1 MSPTAG
7 PSRLPERPQERVA
20 SALKPTSP
28 ERSKLLSEPR
38 RGLASPTLYEAALL
52 GRAPHRHPL
61 SQSPI
66 TAGNPLP
73 SPLPLVSLVS
83 PQVGALR
90 SSLHRR
96 RSSFPPA
103 AGSTITGAN
112 SYPWVMGGTPG
123 ARPTGLGQQQESWQG
138 FGNELVGEAPVAAPA
153 SGAWESLLNFDGD
166 DARALKGEDI
176 VADPP
181 SSPTQQMARVRS
193 STGMARSPSQLA
205 RLGTPKTN
213 ISHLPSTTDRY
224 LPGNEAF
231 KALLTKTV
239 DVEGVGSVGVARIL
253 LEVWKRGGGD
263 VVTAQYL
270 WPSILMSLSLSPEHG
285 ISPRVATPSP
295 HAALALQALYNI
307 AIRPS
312 ESFIFAGFL
321 SSYMASAP
329 TPAASGFQDS
339 QVYGALTPTKSVG
352 EPDLSQ
358 WTTFT
363 PGEEWPSLAT
373 TLPSGSGLTPR
384 RPFSPALGLPPI
396 EFSAASEFSPR
407 PSLSGPADGVESGEG
422 INGIDEII
430 AQLEDASEQREAEA
444 ELHESQSQE
453 DWKQADSVKEEE
465 TDIAMQLPT
474 PETDGVL
481 DYPREQA
488 IQTNPSTKRKT
499 GADTPETASQTL
511 EHVGSPFV
519 SGASVLSATSASSA
533 IPTVPLPN
541 GDGDDNKRPVVL
553 KVTRN
558 RPTQLSLPTAEF
570 VPPPPMCLFFS
581 PAFRDLQKG
590 KVGVWK
596 GELAIRGRG
605 GGNFNVLIIGE
616 EGSDAL
622 WQSHTWTETLTY
634 PPDQVVTQ
642 SAYTASMIP
651 VSTLAREGLL
661 PVTMGMVL
669 CNDDNNLEAFVNMV
683 QGLHAEGAFHL
694 PLPGSRLPIVFLPA
708 KFDTSD
714 PLQRLG
720 IAFMTKGGVSPLAQ
734 TGVHE
739 PEPSANGEPT
749 QDEET
754 SPERKRRR
762 KSSSSLPKPRPAA
775 PEKKPTVRR
784 RSAPVRP
791 NKLAPASS

>member
-1 MSPTAG
+1 MSPAAG
-7 PSRLPERPQERVA
+7 PSRLPERPQERPA
-20 SALKPTSP
+20 SALRPTSP
-28 ERSKLLSEPR
+28 ERTKLLSEPR
-38 RGLASPTLYEAALL
+38 RGLPSPTLLEATLL
-52 GRAPHRHPL
+52 GRTHPRHPL

-73 SPLPLVSLVS
+73 SPLPLVTLVS

-103 AGSTITGAN
+103 AGSGITGAN

-123 ARPTGLGQQQESWQG
+123 ARPSSLGQQQESWAG
-138 FGNELVGEAPVAAPA
+138 FGDELVGEAPARATPS

-166 DARALKGEDI
+166 DTKASSKAEDL
-176 VADPP
+176 AAAEPP
-181 SSPTQQMARVRS
+181 SSPSLQMARVRS

-213 ISHLPSTTDRY
+213 VSHLPSTPDRF
-224 LPGNEAF
+224 LPGNDAF

-263 VVTAQYL
+263 IVTAQYL

-329 TPAASGFQDS
+329 QPSANGDPDS

-352 EPDLSQ
+352 DPDLSQ

-396 EFSAASEFSPR
+396 EFSVASESSPR
-407 PSLSGPADGVESGEG
+407 PGPVDGTESGEG

-444 ELHESQSQE
+444 ELDELRPQGDWNNATDRDKQE
-453 DWKQADSVKEEE
+453 EPGAAV
-465 TDIAMQLPT
+465 QLPT

-481 DYPREQA
+481 DFTSNQTRE
-488 IQTNPSTKRKT
+488 INPSTKRKN
-499 GADTPETASQTL
+499 GADTPETPTQTID
-511 EHVGSPFV
+511 HIGSPFV

-533 IPTVPLPN
+533 IPAVPQPPA
-541 GDGDDNKRPVVL
+541 GADEKRPVVL
-553 KVTRN
+553 KGTRN
-558 RPTQLSLPTAEF
+558 RPTQLSLPTADF
-570 VPPPPMCLFFS
+570 VPPPPMCMFFT
-581 PAFRDLQKG
+581 PTFRDLQQG

-605 GGNFNVLIIGE
+605 GGKFNVLIVGE

-622 WQSHTWTETLTY
+622 W
-634 PPDQVVTQ
+634 
-642 SAYTASMIP
+642 
-651 VSTLAREGLL
+651 
-661 PVTMGMVL
+661 
-669 CNDDNNLEAFVNMV
+669 
-683 QGLHAEGAFHL
+683 
-694 PLPGSRLPIVFLPA
+694 
-708 KFDTSD
+708 
-714 PLQRLG
+714 
-720 IAFMTKGGVSPLAQ
+720 
-734 TGVHE
+734 
-739 PEPSANGEPT
+739 
-749 QDEET
+749 
-754 SPERKRRR
+754 
-762 KSSSSLPKPRPAA
+762 
-775 PEKKPTVRR
+775 
-784 RSAPVRP
+784 
-791 NKLAPASS
+791 